1 LIRGG
6 GDLASGVAYK
16 LMRCGIAC
24 LISELPEPLS
34 VRRLVCFSSAIHEGT
49 LSVEGVTARRVESIE
64 EAWQIMAANE
74 IPVMVDPNLIITQQ
88 MHPTVIVDGRM
99 LKKADSSHSIL
110 STIVIGLGPGFYAG
124 RDCRA
129 VIETNRG
136 PKMGRVIWFGATE
149 PDTGTPEQVN
159 QYSNDR
165 VLRAPVGGI
174 LKTFRTIPDQ
184 VETGQVIGD
193 VEGIPI
199 KAKFT
204 GIVRGLLRNGSSVR
218 AGMKIG
224 DLDPRNNLEL
234 AKMIS
239 EKSLAIG
246 GGVLEALL
254 SDRELREKLLCGGNE
269 TA

>member
-1 LIRGG
+1 
-6 GDLASGVAYK
+6 
-16 LMRCGIAC
+16 MRCGISC

-49 LSVEGVTARRVESIE
+49 LTVEGVTARRVENIE
-64 EAWQIMAANE
+64 EAWQIMAAHE
-74 IPVMVDPNLIITQQ
+74 ITVMVDPDLAITQLMQ
-88 MHPTVIVDGRM
+88 PAVVVDGRM
-99 LKKADSSHSIL
+99 MKKADSSPSIL

-149 PDTGTPEQVN
+149 PDTGIPEQVN
-159 QYSNDR
+159 QFSNDR
-165 VLRAPVGGI
+165 VLRAPADGI
-174 LKTFRTIPDQ
+174 IKTFTSIPDQ
-184 VETGQVIGD
+184 VMAGQLIGE

-204 GIVRGLLRNGSSVR
+204 GIVRGLLRNGSSVQS
-218 AGMKIG
+218 GMKIG
-224 DLDPRNNLEL
+224 DLDPRNNAAL
-234 AKMIS
+234 ARMIS
-239 EKSLAIG
+239 EKSLAVG

-254 SDRELREKLLCGGNE
+254 SDQQLRKLLLCGDDE
-269 TA
+269 VS

>member
-1 LIRGG
+1 
-6 GDLASGVAYK
+6 
-16 LMRCGIAC
+16 MRCGIAC

-34 VRRLVCFSSAIHEGT
+34 VRRLVCFSYAIHEGT
-49 LSVEGVTARRVESIE
+49 LAVEGVTARRAKNSED
-64 EAWQIMAANE
+64 AWQIMAAHE
-74 IPVMVDPNLIITQQ
+74 IPVMVDPDLNLTQQ
-88 MHPTVIVDGRM
+88 MHPVVVVDGRM
-99 LKKADSSHSIL
+99 LKKADNSPSQL

-124 RDCRA
+124 KDCRA

-149 PDTGTPEQVN
+149 PDTGIPEQVN
-159 QYSNDR
+159 QFSNDR
-165 VLRAPVGGI
+165 VLRAPVDGI
-174 LKTFRTIPDQ
+174 LKTFTSIPDQ
-184 VETGQVIGD
+184 VKAGQLIGD
-193 VEGIPI
+193 VEGIQI

-218 AGMKIG
+218 SGMKIG
-224 DLDPRNNLEL
+224 DLDPRNNPEL
-234 AKMIS
+234 ARMIS

-254 SDRELREKLLCGGNE
+254 SDQELREKLLCGGNE